1 MVTPNIQTVD
11 LAMIRE
17 SPSQTSDVKFIFKD
31 RTTGEVKELLAH
43 KLVLAVGSV
52 GSLKENK
59 DTIPVEDVS
68 FEAFKILLDML
79 YNKKVALTE
88 VSLALLAEVYSLA
101 DKYLLGK
108 MQDSV
113 IQNVASRKMRGG
125 MLIEAGR
132 LAEDYLHMEK
142 FSENLYMVCAKFIK
156 KNVQEVLEIF
166 ESEEV
171 GGANSMLLH
180 RLMAKASKVK
190 GPSDDASNK
199 RKLKKYDDEDDG
211 NVSPTT
217 AYVNKV
223 LMKRRRNYG
232 NM

>member
-43 KLVLAVGSV
+43 KLVLAVGSEV
-52 GSLKENK
+52 FMAQFFGSLKEDK

-108 MQDSV
+108 MQDLI
-113 IQNVASRKMRGG
+113 IQDVASREMNAGV
-125 MLIEAGR
+125 LIEAAR
-132 LAEDYLHMEK
+132 LADDNFCLEK
-142 FSENLYMVCAKFIK
+142 FSETIL
-156 KNVQEVLEIF
+156 
-166 ESEEV
+166 
-171 GGANSMLLH
+171 
-180 RLMAKASKVK
+180 
-190 GPSDDASNK
+190 
-199 RKLKKYDDEDDG
+199 
-211 NVSPTT
+211 T
-217 AYVNKV
+217 
-223 LMKRRRNYG
+223 
-232 NM
+232 